1 MRLAMSVVDR
11 THCSRPPR
19 QVTGRMVLISL
30 VAFFG
35 LIAAMNAV
43 LIRLAVSTFGGV
55 ETENAYQAGLNFSRE
70 IAAAEAQ
77 DALHWQVKATVS
89 AGHES
94 TVVELVA
101 RDASG
106 RPLAGLDATAQLVH
120 PTDRRGDLTVPL
132 DEGASGTFRGQVAA
146 VHGNWT
152 LVIDLTRGGTRV
164 FRSRNRVFL
173 R

>member
-1 MRLAMSVVDR
+1 MTVTER
-11 THCSRPPR
+11 TQSNRPPR
-19 QVTGRMVLISL
+19 EVTGRTVLICL

-70 IAAAEAQ
+70 IAAAETQ
-77 DALHWQVKATVS
+77 DALHWQVMATVS
-89 AGHES
+89 GGPET

-101 RDASG
+101 RDANG
-106 RPLAGLDATAQLVH
+106 RPLAGLDASAQLVH

-132 DEGASGTFRGQVAA
+132 DEGATGTFRGQVAA
-146 VHGNWT
+146 AHGNWT
-152 LVIDLTRGGTRV
+152 LVIDLLRDGTRV
-164 FRSRNRVFL
+164 FHSRNRVYL

>member
-1 MRLAMSVVDR
+1 MSVTER
-11 THCSRPPR
+11 SNRSPR
-19 QVTGRMVLISL
+19 EVTGRTVLFCL
-30 VAFFG
+30 LAFFG

-70 IAAAEAQ
+70 IAAADAQ

-89 AGHES
+89 VDPET

-101 RDASG
+101 RDADG
-106 RPLAGLDATAQLVH
+106 RPLAGLDANARLVH
-120 PTDRRGDLTVPL
+120 PTDRRGDIVVPL
-132 DEGASGTFRGQVAA
+132 DERTAGMFRGQVAA
-146 VHGNWT
+146 AHGTWT
-152 LVIDLTRGGTRV
+152 LVIDLLRDGNRV
-164 FRSRNRVFL
+164 FRSRNRVYL

>member
-1 MRLAMSVVDR
+1 MTSTDR
-11 THCSRPPR
+11 TQSSRRPR
-19 QVTGRMVLISL
+19 EVTGRTVLICL

-89 AGHES
+89 AGTE
-94 TVVELVA
+94 TTIVELVA
-101 RDASG
+101 RDADG
-106 RPLAGLDATAQLVH
+106 RPLAGLDASAQLVH
-120 PTDRRGDLTVPL
+120 PTDRRGDLAVAL
-132 DEGASGTFRGQVAA
+132 DERTSGMFRG
-146 VHGNWT
+146 
-152 LVIDLTRGGTRV
+152 
-164 FRSRNRVFL
+164 RSPRHTATGPW
-173 R
+173 